1 MLEYSERCGGAIAAS
16 HSLRSLCGGG
26 GVSNTIR
33 RYGVLGVVVLTII
46 VVDQVTKAYIDGSM
60 YLHESISIIP
70 GYFNLTY
77 IRNPGAAFGIMGTT
91 SSGFRLVFFFL
102 TSILA
107 MGLLITIFLRLDS
120 RDWWGQL
127 TIASIFGGAI
137 GNFIDRLQ
145 YGEVIDFLDFY
156 INGYHW
162 PAFNVA
168 DSAISVGVVSLLLLF
183 AFEKRKP
190 DLTPQENS
198 QL

>member
-1 MLEYSERCGGAIAAS
+1 MNGGLHRFVLLGLVVAS
-16 HSLRSLCGGG
+16 IVSL
-26 GVSNTIR
+26 
-33 RYGVLGVVVLTII
+33 
-46 VVDQVTKAYIDGSM
+46 DQVTKFYIASSM
-60 YLHESISIIP
+60 SLHESIPIIP
-70 GYFNLTY
+70 GYFSLTY
-77 IRNPGAAFGIMGTT
+77 IRNPGAAFGIMGTM

-102 TSILA
+102 TSVFA
-107 MGLLITIFLRLDS
+107 MGLLITIFLRLEPQ
-120 RDWWGQL
+120 DWWGQM

-168 DSAISVGVVSLLLLF
+168 DSAISVGVCSLLLLF

-190 DLTPQENS
+190 SLTTQEDPPV
-198 QL
+198 

>member
-1 MLEYSERCGGAIAAS
+1 MRGGSCVNTKVHRFVLLSFVVAFIVSLDQITKTYIA
-16 HSLRSLCGGG
+16 
-26 GVSNTIR
+26 NT
-33 RYGVLGVVVLTII
+33 
-46 VVDQVTKAYIDGSM
+46 M
-60 YLHESISIIP
+60 HLHESITVIP

-77 IRNPGAAFGIMGTT
+77 IRNPGAAFGIMGST
-91 SSGFRLVFFFL
+91 SSGFRLIFFFL
-102 TSILA
+102 TSLFA

-120 RDWWGQL
+120 RDWWGQM

-168 DSAISVGVVSLLLLF
+168 DSAISIGVCSLLVLF
-183 AFEKRKP
+183 AFENRKP
-190 DLTPQENS
+190 KFTPQENPP
-198 QL
+198 L

>member
-1 MLEYSERCGGAIAAS
+1 MRGGAWVSKGFHRFALLSLVVAAIV
-16 HSLRSLCGGG
+16 SL
-26 GVSNTIR
+26 
-33 RYGVLGVVVLTII
+33 
-46 VVDQVTKAYIDGSM
+46 DQITKAYIASSM
-60 YLHESISIIP
+60 YLHESIPVIP

-91 SSGFRLVFFFL
+91 SSGFRLIFFFL
-102 TSILA
+102 TSLFA

-120 RDWWGQL
+120 RDWWGQM

-168 DSAISVGVVSLLLLF
+168 DSAISVGVCSLLVLF

-190 DLTPQENS
+190 NFTPQEDPP
-198 QL
+198 L

>member
-1 MLEYSERCGGAIAAS
+1 MNE
-16 HSLRSLCGGG
+16 
-26 GVSNTIR
+26 TIR
-33 RYGVLGVVVLTII
+33 RYGVLGFVVLVII

-60 YLHESISIIP
+60 HLHESIPIIQ

-91 SSGFRLVFFFL
+91 SSGFRLIFFFL

-107 MGLLITIFLRLDS
+107 MGLLITIFLRLDPQ
-120 RDWWGQL
+120 DWWGQL

-190 DLTPQENS
+190 DLSPQEDS
-198 QL
+198 QS

>member
-1 MLEYSERCGGAIAAS
+1 MGLWGRQA
-16 HSLRSLCGGG
+16 
-26 GVSNTIR
+26 
-33 RYGVLGVVVLTII
+33 
-46 VVDQVTKAYIDGSM
+46 VD
-60 YLHESISIIP
+60 
-70 GYFNLTY
+70 
-77 IRNPGAAFGIMGTT
+77 FG
-91 SSGFRLVFFFL
+91 LVFFFL

-107 MGLLITIFLRLDS
+107 MGLLITIFLRLDP

-190 DLTPQENS
+190 DLATQDDS

>member
-1 MLEYSERCGGAIAAS
+1 MSKG
-16 HSLRSLCGGG
+16 
-26 GVSNTIR
+26 IR
-33 RYGVLGVVVLTII
+33 RFVLLSFVVIFI
-46 VVDQVTKAYIDGSM
+46 VSLDQITKAYITNSM
-60 YLHESISIIP
+60 FLHESISIIP

-77 IRNPGAAFGIMGTT
+77 IRNPGAAFGIMGST
-91 SSGFRLVFFFL
+91 SSGFRLIFFFL
-102 TSILA
+102 TSLFA
-107 MGLLITIFLRLDS
+107 MGLLITIFLRLDPD
-120 RDWWGQL
+120 DWWGQT

-168 DSAISVGVVSLLLLF
+168 DSAISVGVCSLLVLF

-190 DLTPQENS
+190 QFTAQEDS
-198 QL
+198 PPL

>member
-1 MLEYSERCGGAIAAS
+1 M
-16 HSLRSLCGGG
+16 
-26 GVSNTIR
+26 NNMIR
-33 RYGVLGVVVLTII
+33 RYAVLGVVVLSII
-46 VVDQVTKAYIDGSM
+46 VVDQMTKAYIDASM
-60 YLHESISIIP
+60 YLHESIPVIP

-107 MGLLITIFLRLDS
+107 MGLLITIFLRLDP

-145 YGEVIDFLDFY
+145 YGEVIDFLDLY

>member
-1 MLEYSERCGGAIAAS
+1 
-16 HSLRSLCGGG
+16 
-26 GVSNTIR
+26 VSSMFH
-33 RYGVLGVVVLTII
+33 RYVVLGFVVLTIV
-46 VVDQVTKAYIDGSM
+46 VVDQMTKAYIDGSM
-60 YLHESISIIP
+60 YLHESIPIIP

-91 SSGFRLVFFFL
+91 SSGFRIVFFFL
-102 TSILA
+102 TSVLA
-107 MGLLITIFLRLDS
+107 MGLLITIFLRLDPG
-120 RDWWGQL
+120 DWWGQL

-137 GNFIDRLQ
+137 GNFIDRLL

-168 DSAISVGVVSLLLLF
+168 DSAISVGVCSLLVLF

-190 DLTPQENS
+190 DLTTQEDS
-198 QL
+198 R

>member
-1 MLEYSERCGGAIAAS
+1 FVLLSLVVAFIVSLDQITKTYIAS
-16 HSLRSLCGGG
+16 TMH
-26 GVSNTIR
+26 
-33 RYGVLGVVVLTII
+33 
-46 VVDQVTKAYIDGSM
+46 
-60 YLHESISIIP
+60 LHESITVIP

-77 IRNPGAAFGIMGTT
+77 IRNPGAAFGIMGST
-91 SSGFRLVFFFL
+91 SSGFRLIFFFL
-102 TSILA
+102 TSLFA

-120 RDWWGQL
+120 RDWWGQM

-168 DSAISVGVVSLLLLF
+168 DSAISIGVFSLLLL
-183 AFEKRKP
+183 
-190 DLTPQENS
+190 
-198 QL
+198 

>member
-1 MLEYSERCGGAIAAS
+1 MLEYSERCGGATAAS

-26 GVSNTIR
+26 GVSHTIR
-33 RYGVLGVVVLTII
+33 RYGILGLVVLTII

-190 DLTPQENS
+190 DLTPQEDS
-198 QL
+198 TL

>member
-1 MLEYSERCGGAIAAS
+1 M
-16 HSLRSLCGGG
+16 
-26 GVSNTIR
+26 NDTTR
-33 RYGVLGVVVLTII
+33 RYGVLGFVVLAII
-46 VVDQVTKAYIDGSM
+46 VVDQMTKAYIDGSM
-60 YLHESISIIP
+60 HLHQSISIIP

-77 IRNPGAAFGIMGTT
+77 IRNPGAAFGIMGTM
-91 SSGFRLVFFFL
+91 SSGFRIVFFFL

-107 MGLLITIFLRLDS
+107 MGLLITIFWRLDP

-190 DLTPQENS
+190 DLTPQEDS

>member
-1 MLEYSERCGGAIAAS
+1 MSKNFHRFVLLSLVVAS
-16 HSLRSLCGGG
+16 IVSL
-26 GVSNTIR
+26 
-33 RYGVLGVVVLTII
+33 
-46 VVDQVTKAYIDGSM
+46 DQITKAYIANSM
-60 YLHESISIIP
+60 HIHESITIIP

-77 IRNPGAAFGIMGTT
+77 IRNPGAAFGIMGST
-91 SSGFRLVFFFL
+91 SSGFRLIFFFL
-102 TSILA
+102 TSLFA

-120 RDWWGQL
+120 RDWWGQM

-137 GNFIDRLQ
+137 GNFVDRLQ

-168 DSAISVGVVSLLLLF
+168 DSAISIAVCSLLVLF

-190 DLTPQENS
+190 NLTPQEDPP
-198 QL
+198 L

>member
-1 MLEYSERCGGAIAAS
+1 MSTTA
-16 HSLRSLCGGG
+16 
-26 GVSNTIR
+26 R
-33 RYGVLGVVVLTII
+33 RYGVLAFVVLSII
-46 VVDQVTKAYIDGSM
+46 VVDQITKAYIDGSM
-60 YLHESISIIP
+60 YLHQSISIIP

-91 SSGFRLVFFFL
+91 SGGFRLVFFFI

-107 MGLLITIFLRLDS
+107 MGLLITIFLRLDPH
-120 RDWWGQL
+120 DWWGQL

-156 INGYHW
+156 VNGYHW

-168 DSAISVGVVSLLLLF
+168 DSAISVGVISLLLLL

-190 DLTPQENS
+190 DLTPQEDS

>member
-1 MLEYSERCGGAIAAS
+1 VNAAM
-16 HSLRSLCGGG
+16 
-26 GVSNTIR
+26 R

-46 VVDQVTKAYIDGSM
+46 VVDQVTKAFIDGSM

-91 SSGFRLVFFFL
+91 SSGFRLIFFFL

-107 MGLLITIFLRLDS
+107 MGLLITIFLRLEPG
-120 RDWWGQL
+120 DWWGQL

-190 DLTPQENS
+190 DLAAQENPPLS
-198 QL
+198 E